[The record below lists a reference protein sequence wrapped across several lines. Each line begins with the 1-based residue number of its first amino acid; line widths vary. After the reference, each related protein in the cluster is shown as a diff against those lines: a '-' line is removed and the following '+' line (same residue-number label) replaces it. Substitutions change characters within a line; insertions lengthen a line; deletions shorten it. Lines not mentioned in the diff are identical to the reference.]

1 MSETKLE
8 NFTKAVARLNES
20 VEDYKHYKGKE
31 KLEDMSRDSLI
42 KRFKLAF
49 ELSWKTLADFLESN
63 SVKLEG
69 AGPKGIISTAYRNR
83 YLKDEEKWLNLLK
96 TRNLLTHVYKEE
108 MAKELAGLIV
118 SNYAENLNE
127 MLTVVAKRDESVAQ

>member
-8 NFTKAVARLNES
+8 NFTKAIARLNEA
-20 VEDYKHYKGKE
+20 VEDFKHYKGKGK
-31 KLEDMSRDSLI
+31 KLEDMSRNSLI
-42 KRFKLAF
+42 KLFELAF

-69 AGPKGIISTAYRNR
+69 AGPKGIISTAYINR

-96 TRNLLTHVYKEE
+96 VRNILTHVYKEE
-108 MAKELAGLIV
+108 MAKELAELIV
-118 SNYAENLNE
+118 TKYAENLNE
-127 MLTVVAKRDESVAQ
+127 MLKVVRK